1 MLASLPLEIL
11 VDIFSWLDPSRAAAM
26 ARLGRPFARCLRS
39 LLFVRTILSRNV
51 ILPAPAVRRTHEF
64 DASFF
69 LWPPLYQTVYAELC
83 LKPMRGLNW
92 GCMYDDGP
100 ENDTADDSLAIDP
113 DEVELSN
120 LYGGGHVGNL
130 DAPIPACIGMLSE
143 NLVYLNL
150 NKCGLVG
157 RIPLEITRLYNIEFI
172 SMAVNDL
179 TGPLPQEIG
188 NLQKLTSFNLFHN
201 KLDGEIPETLGNL
214 LNLVDLFLGD
224 NNLTGRIP
232 NSIGCLSNLST
243 LSLSS
248 NALEGELPIG
258 IYSLQKLE
266 CLFLNDND
274 LSGEISSKIRNMS
287 GLVQLYLANNRFSG
301 AVPIELTE
309 IESFERADFSG
320 NPELRCD
327 FTDDFDITI

>member
-1 MLASLPLEIL
+1 
-11 VDIFSWLDPSRAAAM
+11 M
-26 ARLGRPFARCLRS
+26 ALLGRPFARALRS
-39 LLFVRTILSRNV
+39 PLFVRTILSRNV
-51 ILPAPAVRRTHEF
+51 TLPPSAVRRTHEF

-69 LWPPLYQTVYAELC
+69 IWPPLYQNMYAELC
-83 LKPMRGLNW
+83 LKPLRGLNW
-92 GCMYDDGP
+92 GCTYYDDP
-100 ENDTADDSLAIDP
+100 ENMTAEDQSTIDP
-113 DEVELSN
+113 DELELRN

-130 DAPIPACIGMLSE
+130 NAPIPACIGMLSE

-157 RIPLEITRLYNIEFI
+157 RIPLGLTRLYNIEFI

-188 NLQKLTSFNLFHN
+188 NLQKLTSLNLFHN
-201 KLDGEIPETLGNL
+201 KLDSEIPETLGKL

-248 NALEGELPIG
+248 NALEGELPSG
-258 IYSLQKLE
+258 IYSLRKLE

-274 LSGEISSKIRNMS
+274 LCGEISPKIGNMQA
-287 GLVQLYLANNRFSG
+287 LVQLYLANNRFSG

-327 FTDDFDITI
+327 FADDYDITV